1 MLGRSVAT
9 WNLGCP
15 DSNFRQTTNNVFNV
29 NISVFHAKFGT
40 YTKTFIQKLEKP
52 TATHCS
58 IFAWRTPWTKDPGGL
73 QSMVLQRVRYNKT
86 TKSNSIPK

>member
-40 YTKTFIQKLEKP
+40 YSHKNFHTKTGE
-52 TATHCS
+52 AN
-58 IFAWRTPWTKDPGGL
+58 G
-73 QSMVLQRVRYNKT
+73 
-86 TKSNSIPK
+86 NSL